1 MNLIKE
7 KQNKAYGALKE
18 KLSLKNAM
26 QAPKLK
32 KVVVSAGFGSAKD
45 KKRSEVI
52 LDRLTKITG
61 QHPAL
66 RSAKKSIASFKLRQ
80 GDPVG
85 YVVTLRGAR
94 MEGFINKLLNIAFP
108 RTRDFRGVSRN
119 SVDDMGNMTL
129 GIKEHTIFPEVT
141 DEELKDVFGMG
152 ITVETSAKNKED
164 AIAFL
169 EYMEFPFKKDE
180 EVKKSRKKK

>member
-26 QAPKLK
+26 QTPKVK
-32 KVVVSAGFGSAKD
+32 KVVVSAGFGSSKD
-45 KKRSEVI
+45 KKRSEVV

-61 QHPAL
+61 QRPAL
-66 RSAKKSIASFKLRQ
+66 RTAKKSIASFKLRQ

-94 MEGFINKLLNIAFP
+94 MESFLNKLLNIAFP
-108 RTRDFRGVSRN
+108 RTRDFRGIAKN
-119 SVDDMGNMTL
+119 AIDNMGNMTI
-129 GIKEHTIFPEVT
+129 GIKEHTIFPEVV
-141 DEELKDVFGMG
+141 DEELKDVFGLG

-164 AIAFL
+164 AITFL
-169 EYMEFPFKKDE
+169 EYLEFPFKKDE
-180 EVKKSRKKK
+180 VVTKSRKR